1 MVDFIIVNI
10 PELSTNKFSEIEY
23 TSNGFRFCPAIDL
36 HE

>member
-10 PELSTNKFSEIEY
+10 PELSTNKFSEIED